1 MSGAAEVLLI
11 VHLFSSAS
19 GVRLVDRAY
28 EFPSMLECVES
39 LKIAQFKISTGGDAE
54 NVGALY
60 CVPNKSVNHYSYSYS
75 DDKYKRIIVLP
86 DK

>member
-1 MSGAAEVLLI
+1 MSGVAEALLI

-28 EFPSMLECVES
+28 EFPSMQECIES
-39 LKIAQFKISTGGDAE
+39 IKSSQFKISTGGDAE
-54 NVGALY
+54 SIGALY
-60 CVPNKSVNHYSYSYS
+60 CVPNKSTNHYSYSYS
-75 DDKYKRIIVLP
+75 NDTYKKITILP